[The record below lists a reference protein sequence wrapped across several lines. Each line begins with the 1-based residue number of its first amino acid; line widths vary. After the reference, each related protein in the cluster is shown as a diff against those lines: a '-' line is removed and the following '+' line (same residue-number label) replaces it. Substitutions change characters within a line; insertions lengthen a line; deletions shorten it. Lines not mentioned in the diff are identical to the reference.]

1 VANGG
6 DNSVT
11 KLRASDGTL
20 LGTFQLHPN
29 ILPSGIAFDG
39 ENIWVT
45 GTSIVELRASD
56 GAQIGVF
63 RTPQNS
69 SEGVAFD
76 GANIW
81 VGLPNNTV
89 AKL

>member
-1 VANGG
+1 
-6 DNSVT
+6 
-11 KLRASDGTL
+11 
-20 LGTFQLHPN
+20 
-29 ILPSGIAFDG
+29 
-39 ENIWVT
+39 
-45 GTSIVELRASD
+45 
-56 GAQIGVF
+56 VF